1 MALSLLAVQ
10 ELTEGVLGCVCQF
23 LDAAAVEIPGQP
35 GCPCRA
41 CVVPGQAAW
50 DSCEDPCD
58 GSGGTGG
65 QLTVNVA
72 RMWQS
77 SLETFPSTES
87 RDSQVRGKRGCVL
100 PQLTAVELV
109 ITVLRCVPVPSDD
122 GCPPSCEDLA
132 AAARVI
138 NIDGASVVNALD
150 CCLPG
155 LGTRRQGLIYSVGI
169 QRQVG
174 PQGGCAGVEQRVT
187 VGLVNCRCPE
197 EDSP

>member
-1 MALSLLAVQ
+1 MALSLTAVHQ
-10 ELTEGVLGCVCQF
+10 IAEDVLGCVCRTLTATAEQ
-23 LDAAAVEIPGQP
+23 VEGQP

-58 GSGGTGG
+58 SSDGIGG

-72 RMWQS
+72 RIYQTT
-77 SLETFPSTES
+77 LEAFPSTETKE
-87 RDSQVRGKRGCVL
+87 REVRGRRGCQL
-100 PQLTAVELV
+100 STLTAVELV
-109 ITVLRCVPVPSDD
+109 ITLLRCVPVPSD
-122 GCPPSCEDLA
+122 GACPPSCEELS

-138 NIDGASVVNALD
+138 NIDAVSVMNAVD
-150 CCLPG
+150 CCLPS
-155 LGTRRQGLIYSVGI
+155 LSARRLGLIYSIGV

-197 EDSP
+197 EESP